1 MIGNAVLL
9 ALREIRR
16 NMTRAILTTLGII
29 IGVGAVITL
38 VTLGNGASASV
49 TNSISSLGRN
59 LIILQPGARRGFGG
73 GGGASVSAAPF
84 SIEDAEA
91 LQRDIAGL
99 RAVAPVA
106 IRTETVVAGNQ
117 NHSAQIMGTDNAY
130 FTARDWGI
138 AQGRLFSDAEIR
150 AGRTMCIMGATART
164 ALFGSQNP
172 IGTDI
177 RVGNA
182 PCEVIGVLTPKGQS
196 TFGQDQDD
204 VVLMPLRAL
213 QRRITGNTDVGMVWI
228 ASGRAEDVPKMI
240 TDVTQLMRE
249 RRHLTPAAPED
260 FQVNDIAQINQVMQ
274 QTTGTLTVFLAAIA
288 GISLLVGGIGIMNI
302 MLVSVTERTREIG
315 IRLAIGARE
324 RDVLTQFLV
333 EAVMMSGLGGLM
345 GIAVGLTA
353 SAILVRIFE
362 LPFVPSGEIVLLA
375 FAVSAAIGVAFGFF
389 PARRAARLDPIE
401 ALRHE

>member
-1 MIGNAVLL
+1 MIGNALLL

-16 NMTRAILTTLGII
+16 NMMRAVLTTLGIV

-49 TNSISSLGRN
+49 TSTIASLGRN
-59 LIILQPGARRGFGG
+59 LVILQPGARRGFGG
-73 GGGASVSAAPF
+73 GGGASVSAPPF
-84 SIEDAEA
+84 SIADAEA
-91 LQRDIAGL
+91 IIREVAGL

-106 IRTETVVAGNQ
+106 IRTEVVVAGNL

-130 FTARDWGI
+130 LMARDWAL
-138 AQGRLFSDAEIR
+138 AQGRSFSEAEVR
-150 AGRTMCIMGATART
+150 AGRTMCIMGQTVRNT
-164 ALFGSQNP
+164 LFGSQNP

-177 RVGNA
+177 RVGDA
-182 PCEVIGVLTPKGQS
+182 PCEVIGVLEPKGQS

-204 VVLMPLRAL
+204 IVIMPVRAL

-228 ASGRAEDVPKMI
+228 AAGRAEDVPKAV
-240 TDVTQLMRE
+240 TDITQLMRE
-249 RRHLTPAAPED
+249 RRHLTPAAPAD

-274 QTTGTLTVFLAAIA
+274 QTTGILTIFLAAIA
-288 GISLLVGGIGIMNI
+288 AISLLVGGIGIMNI

-345 GIAVGLTA
+345 GIAVGLGT
-353 SAILVRIFE
+353 SAVLVSFFA
-362 LPFVPSGEIVLLA
+362 LPFVPSAEIVLLA
-375 FAVSAAIGVAFGFF
+375 FVVSAAIGIAFGYF

>member
-1 MIGNAVLL
+1 MIGNALL
-9 ALREIRR
+9 LGLREIRR
-16 NMTRAILTTLGII
+16 NMLRAILTTLGIV

-49 TNSISSLGRN
+49 TNSIASLGRN

-73 GGGASVSAAPF
+73 GGASVSAPPF
-84 SIEDAEA
+84 SVEDAEA
-91 LQRDIAGL
+91 IQRDIAGL

-106 IRTETVVAGNQ
+106 IRTEIVVSGNQ
-117 NHSAQIMGTDNAY
+117 NHSAQVMGTDNAY
-130 FTARDWGI
+130 FAARDW
-138 AQGRLFSDAEIR
+138 AMSQGRLFSEAEIR
-150 AGRTMCIMGATART
+150 AGRTMCIVGQTVRT
-164 ALFGSQNP
+164 TLFGSQNP

-177 RVGNA
+177 RVGTA

-204 VVLMPLRAL
+204 VVVMPIRAL
-213 QRRITGNTDVGMVWI
+213 QRRITGNTDVGLVWI
-228 ASGRAEDVPKMI
+228 AAGRTEDVPKMI
-240 TDVTQLMRE
+240 GDVTQLMRE
-249 RRHLTPAAPED
+249 RRHLTPAAPAD
-260 FQVNDIAQINQVMQ
+260 FQVNDIAQINEVMQ
-274 QTTGTLTVFLAAIA
+274 QTTRILTVFLAAIA
-288 GISLLVGGIGIMNI
+288 AISLLVGGIGIMNI

-345 GIAVGLTA
+345 GIAVGLGT

-362 LPFVPSGEIVLLA
+362 LPFVPSAEIVLLA
-375 FAVSAAIGVAFGFF
+375 FAVSAAIGIAFGYF

>member
-1 MIGNAVLL
+1 MIGNALLL

-16 NMTRAILTTLGII
+16 NMLRAFLTTLGIV

-49 TNSISSLGRN
+49 TSSISSLGRN
-59 LIILQPGARRGFGG
+59 LLILQPGARRGFGG
-73 GGGASVSAAPF
+73 GGASLSAPPF
-84 SIEDAEA
+84 ALEDAEA
-91 LQRDIAGL
+91 ILREISGL

-106 IRTETVVAGNQ
+106 VRTEVVVAGNQ
-117 NHSAQIMGTDNAY
+117 NHSAQVMGTDNAY
-130 FTARDWGI
+130 FAARDWSL
-138 AQGRLFSDAEIR
+138 AQGRPFSEAEVR
-150 AGRTMCIMGATART
+150 AGRTMCIVGQTVRT

-177 RVGNA
+177 RVGDA
-182 PCEVIGVLTPKGQS
+182 PCEVIGVLEPKGQS

-204 VVLMPLRAL
+204 VVIMPIRAL
-213 QRRITGNTDVGMVWI
+213 QRRITGNTNVGMVWI
-228 ASGRAEDVPKMI
+228 AAGRAEDVPKLI
-240 TDVTQLMRE
+240 GDITQLMRE
-249 RRHLTPAAPED
+249 RRHLTPSVPID
-260 FQVNDIAQINQVMQ
+260 FQVNDIAQISQVMQ
-274 QTTGTLTVFLAAIA
+274 QTTEILTVFLAAIA
-288 GISLLVGGIGIMNI
+288 AISLLVGGIGIMNI

-324 RDVLTQFLV
+324 TDVLTQFLV

-345 GIAVGLTA
+345 GIGVGLAT
-353 SAILVRIFE
+353 SAILVRVFE
-362 LPFVPSGEIVLLA
+362 LPFVPSAEIVLLA
-375 FAVSAAIGVAFGFF
+375 FVVSAGIGIAFGYF

>member
-1 MIGNAVLL
+1 MIGNALLL

-16 NMTRAILTTLGII
+16 NMLRAFLTTLGIV

-49 TNSISSLGRN
+49 TSSISSLGRN
-59 LIILQPGARRGFGG
+59 LLILQPGARRGFGG
-73 GGGASVSAAPF
+73 GGASLSAPPF
-84 SIEDAEA
+84 ALEDAEA
-91 LQRDIAGL
+91 ILREIGGL

-106 IRTETVVAGNQ
+106 VRTEVVVAGNQ
-117 NHSAQIMGTDNAY
+117 NHSAQVMGTDNAY
-130 FTARDWGI
+130 FAARDWSL
-138 AQGRLFSDAEIR
+138 AQGRPFSEAEVR
-150 AGRTMCIMGATART
+150 AGRTMCIVGQTVRT

-177 RVGNA
+177 RVGDA
-182 PCEVIGVLTPKGQS
+182 PCEVIGVLEPKGQS

-204 VVLMPLRAL
+204 VVIMPIRAL
-213 QRRITGNTDVGMVWI
+213 QRRITGNTNVGMVWI
-228 ASGRAEDVPKMI
+228 AAGRAEDVPKLI
-240 TDVTQLMRE
+240 GDITQLMRE
-249 RRHLTPAAPED
+249 RRHLTPSVPID
-260 FQVNDIAQINQVMQ
+260 FQVNDIAQISQVMQ
-274 QTTGTLTVFLAAIA
+274 QTTEILTVFLAAIA
-288 GISLLVGGIGIMNI
+288 AISLLVGGIGIMNI

-324 RDVLTQFLV
+324 TDVLTQFLV

-345 GIAVGLTA
+345 GIGVGLAT
-353 SAILVRIFE
+353 SAILVRVFE
-362 LPFVPSGEIVLLA
+362 LPFVPSAEIVLLA
-375 FAVSAAIGVAFGFF
+375 FVVSAGIGIAFGYF

>member
-1 MIGNAVLL
+1 MIMNALLL
-9 ALREIRR
+9 AMREIRR
-16 NMTRAILTTLGII
+16 NVMRAILTTLGIV

-38 VTLGNGASASV
+38 VTIGNGASASV
-49 TNSISSLGRN
+49 TNTISSLGRN
-59 LIILQPGARRGFGG
+59 LMILQPGARRGFGG
-73 GGGASVSAAPF
+73 GGASIGARPF
-84 SIEDAEA
+84 IVEDAEA
-91 LQRDIAGL
+91 IAREVSGL

-106 IRTETVVAGNQ
+106 IRTETVVASNQ

-130 FTARDWGI
+130 FAARDWGI
-138 AQGRLFSDAEIR
+138 AQGRIFTEAEVR
-150 AGRTMCIMGATART
+150 AGRTVCIMGATVRT
-164 ALFGSQNP
+164 TLFGGQNP

-177 RVGNA
+177 RVGDA
-182 PCEVIGVLTPKGQS
+182 PCEVVGVLQPKGQS

-204 VVLMPLRAL
+204 IVIMPIRAL
-213 QRRITGNTDVGMVWI
+213 QRRITGDPDVAMVWI
-228 ASGRAEDVPKMI
+228 AAGRAEDVPKLI
-240 TDVTQLMRE
+240 GDITQLMRE
-249 RRHLTPAAPED
+249 RRHLTSATPDD

-274 QTTGTLTVFLAAIA
+274 QTTGILTLFLGAIA

-353 SAILVRIFE
+353 SAILVRFFA
-362 LPFVPSGEIVLLA
+362 LPFVPSVEIVLLA
-375 FAVSAAIGVAFGFF
+375 FVVSAGIGIAFGYF

>member
-1 MIGNAVLL
+1 MIVNAVLL
-9 ALREIRR
+9 AMREIRR
-16 NMTRAILTTLGII
+16 NMMRAILTTLGIV

-38 VTLGNGASASV
+38 VTIGNGASASV
-49 TNSISSLGRN
+49 TNTIASLGRN
-59 LIILQPGARRGFGG
+59 LVILQPGARRGFGG
-73 GGGASVSAAPF
+73 GGASIGARPF
-84 SIEDAEA
+84 SVEDSEA
-91 LQRDIAGL
+91 IAREVSGL

-106 IRTETVVAGNQ
+106 IRTEVVVASNQ

-130 FTARDWGI
+130 FAARDWGI
-138 AQGRLFSDAEIR
+138 AQGRIFTEAEVR
-150 AGRTMCIMGATART
+150 AGRTVCILGATVRAT
-164 ALFGSQNP
+164 LFGGQNP
-172 IGTDI
+172 IGTDV
-177 RVGNA
+177 RVGDA
-182 PCEVIGVLTPKGQS
+182 PCEVVGVLQPKGQS

-204 VVLMPLRAL
+204 IVIMPIRAL
-213 QRRITGNTDVGMVWI
+213 QRRITGDPDVAMVWI
-228 ASGRAEDVPKMI
+228 AAGRAEDVPKLI
-240 TDVTQLMRE
+240 GDITQLMRE
-249 RRHLTPAAPED
+249 RRHLTSATPDD

-274 QTTGTLTVFLAAIA
+274 QTTGILTVFLAAIA

-353 SAILVRIFE
+353 SAILVRFFA
-362 LPFVPSGEIVLLA
+362 LPFVPSAEIVVLA
-375 FAVSAAIGVAFGFF
+375 FVVSAAIGIAFGYF

>member
-1 MIGNAVLL
+1 MIGNALLL
-9 ALREIRR
+9 AMREIRR
-16 NMTRAILTTLGII
+16 NMMRAILTTLGIV

-38 VTLGNGASASV
+38 VTIGNGASASV

-59 LIILQPGARRGFGG
+59 LVILQPGARRGFGG
-73 GGGASVSAAPF
+73 GGASIGARPF
-84 SIEDAEA
+84 SVEDAEA
-91 LQRDIAGL
+91 IARDVSGL

-106 IRTETVVAGNQ
+106 IRTETVVASNQ
-117 NHSAQIMGTDNAY
+117 NDSAQIMGTDNAY
-130 FTARDWGI
+130 FAARDWGI
-138 AQGRLFSDAEIR
+138 AQGRVFTEAELR
-150 AGRTMCIMGATART
+150 AGRTVCVMGATVRT
-164 ALFGSQNP
+164 ALFGGQNP

-177 RVGNA
+177 RVGDA
-182 PCEVIGVLTPKGQS
+182 PCEVVGVLQPKGQS

-204 VVLMPLRAL
+204 VVIMPIRAL
-213 QRRITGNTDVGMVWI
+213 QRRITGDPDVAMVWI
-228 ASGRAEDVPKMI
+228 AAGRAEDVPKLI
-240 TDVTQLMRE
+240 GDVTQLMRE
-249 RRHLTPAAPED
+249 RRHLTSAMPDD
-260 FQVNDIAQINQVMQ
+260 FQLNDIAQINQVMQ
-274 QTTGTLTVFLAAIA
+274 QTTGIMTLFLGAIA

-345 GIAVGLTA
+345 GIAVGLSA
-353 SAILVRIFE
+353 SAILVRFFA
-362 LPFVPSGEIVLLA
+362 LPFVPSVEIVVLA
-375 FAVSAAIGVAFGFF
+375 FLVSAAIGVAFGYF

>member
-1 MIGNAVLL
+1 MIANALLL
-9 ALREIRR
+9 AMREIRR
-16 NMTRAILTTLGII
+16 NVMRAILTTLGIV

-38 VTLGNGASASV
+38 VTIGNGASASV
-49 TNSISSLGRN
+49 TNTISSLGRN
-59 LIILQPGARRGFGG
+59 LVILQPGARRGFGG
-73 GGGASVSAAPF
+73 GGASIGARPF
-84 SIEDAEA
+84 SVEDSEA
-91 LQRDIAGL
+91 IAREVSGL

-106 IRTETVVAGNQ
+106 IRTEVVVASNQ

-130 FTARDWGI
+130 FAARDWGI
-138 AQGRLFSDAEIR
+138 AQGRIFTEAEVR
-150 AGRTMCIMGATART
+150 AGRTVCIMGATVRNT
-164 ALFGSQNP
+164 LFGGQNP
-172 IGTDI
+172 IGSDI
-177 RVGNA
+177 RVGDA
-182 PCEVIGVLTPKGQS
+182 PCEVVGVLQPKGQS

-204 VVLMPLRAL
+204 IVIMPIRAL
-213 QRRITGNTDVGMVWI
+213 QRRITGDPDVAMVWI
-228 ASGRAEDVPKMI
+228 AAGRAEDVPKLI
-240 TDVTQLMRE
+240 GDITQLMRE
-249 RRHLTPAAPED
+249 RRHLTSATPDD

-274 QTTGTLTVFLAAIA
+274 QTTGILTVFLAAIA

-353 SAILVRIFE
+353 SAILVRFFE
-362 LPFVPSGEIVLLA
+362 LPFVPSAEIVLLA
-375 FAVSAAIGVAFGFF
+375 FVVSAGIGIAFGYF

>member
-1 MIGNAVLL
+1 MIANALLL
-9 ALREIRR
+9 AMREIRR
-16 NMTRAILTTLGII
+16 NMMRAILTTLGIV

-49 TNSISSLGRN
+49 TNTISSLGRN
-59 LIILQPGARRGFGG
+59 LVILQPGARRGFGG
-73 GGGASVSAAPF
+73 GGASIGARPF
-84 SIEDAEA
+84 SVEDSEA
-91 LQRDIAGL
+91 IAREVFGL

-106 IRTETVVAGNQ
+106 IRTETVVASNQ

-130 FTARDWGI
+130 FAARDWGI
-138 AQGRLFSDAEIR
+138 AQGRVFTEAELR
-150 AGRTMCIMGATART
+150 AGRTVCILGATVRT
-164 ALFGSQNP
+164 TLFGSQSP

-177 RVGNA
+177 RVGDA
-182 PCEVIGVLTPKGQS
+182 PCEVVGVLESKGQS

-204 VVLMPLRAL
+204 IVIMPIRAL
-213 QRRITGNTDVGMVWI
+213 QRRITGDPDVAMVWI
-228 ASGRAEDVPKMI
+228 AASRAEDVPKLI
-240 TDVTQLMRE
+240 GDITQLMRE
-249 RRHLTPAAPED
+249 RRHLTSATPDD

-274 QTTGTLTVFLAAIA
+274 QTTGILTVFLAAIA

-345 GIAVGLTA
+345 GIAVGLAT
-353 SAILVRIFE
+353 SAILVRIFN
-362 LPFVPSGEIVLLA
+362 LPFVPSPEIVVLA
-375 FAVSAAIGVAFGFF
+375 FMVSAGIGIAFGYF

>member
-1 MIGNAVLL
+1 VIANALLL

-16 NMTRAILTTLGII
+16 NMLRAILTTLGIV

-49 TNSISSLGRN
+49 TSSIASLGRN
-59 LIILQPGARRGFGG
+59 LVILQPGARRGFGG
-73 GGGASVSAAPF
+73 GGQSISAPPF
-84 SIEDAEA
+84 SNEDAEA
-91 LQRDIAGL
+91 IVREIANL
-99 RAVAPVA
+99 RAVSPVA
-106 IRTETVVAGNQ
+106 IRTEVVVAGNQ

-130 FTARDWGI
+130 FAARDWTI
-138 AQGRLFSDAEIR
+138 AQGRMFTEPEIR
-150 AGRTMCIMGATART
+150 AGRTMCIMGQSVRS

-182 PCEVIGVLTPKGQS
+182 PCEVVGVLEPKGQS

-204 VVLMPLRAL
+204 VVIMPIRAL
-213 QRRITGNTDVGMVWI
+213 QRRITGNTDVGLVWI
-228 ASGRAEDVPKMI
+228 AASRAEDVPKMVG
-240 TDVTQLMRE
+240 DVTQLMRE
-249 RRHLTPAAPED
+249 RRHLTPAAPAD

-274 QTTGTLTVFLAAIA
+274 QTTGILTIFLAAIA
-288 GISLLVGGIGIMNI
+288 AISLLVGGIGIMNI

-345 GIAVGLTA
+345 GIAVGLGT
-353 SAILVRIFE
+353 SAVLVSFFA
-362 LPFVPSGEIVLLA
+362 LPFVPSAEIVLLA
-375 FAVSAAIGVAFGFF
+375 FAVSAGIGIAFGYF

>member
-1 MIGNAVLL
+1 MIANALLL
-9 ALREIRR
+9 AMREIRR
-16 NMTRAILTTLGII
+16 NMMRAILTTLGIV

-49 TNSISSLGRN
+49 TNTISSLGRN
-59 LIILQPGARRGFGG
+59 LVILQPGARRGFGG
-73 GGGASVSAAPF
+73 GGASIGARPF
-84 SIEDAEA
+84 SVEDSEA
-91 LQRDIAGL
+91 IAREVFGL

-106 IRTETVVAGNQ
+106 IRTETVVASNQ

-130 FTARDWGI
+130 FAARDWGI
-138 AQGRLFSDAEIR
+138 AQGRVFTDAELR
-150 AGRTMCIMGATART
+150 AGRTVCILGATVRT
-164 ALFGSQNP
+164 TLFGSQSP

-177 RVGNA
+177 RVGDA
-182 PCEVIGVLTPKGQS
+182 PCEVVGVLESKGQS

-204 VVLMPLRAL
+204 IVIMPIRAL
-213 QRRITGNTDVGMVWI
+213 QRRITGDPDVAMVWI
-228 ASGRAEDVPKMI
+228 AASRAEDVPKLI
-240 TDVTQLMRE
+240 GDITQLMRE
-249 RRHLTPAAPED
+249 RRHLTSATPDD

-274 QTTGTLTVFLAAIA
+274 QTTGILTVFLAAIA

-345 GIAVGLTA
+345 GIAVGLAT
-353 SAILVRIFE
+353 SAILVRIFN
-362 LPFVPSGEIVLLA
+362 LPFVPSPEIVVLA
-375 FAVSAAIGVAFGFF
+375 FMVSAGIGIAFGYF

>member
-1 MIGNAVLL
+1 MIGNAILL

-16 NMTRAILTTLGII
+16 NMTRAILTTLGIV

-49 TNSISSLGRN
+49 TSSISSLGRN

-73 GGGASVSAAPF
+73 GGASVSAPPF
-84 SIEDAEA
+84 SVEDAEA
-91 LQRDIAGL
+91 IQRDIAGL
-99 RAVAPVA
+99 RAVSPVA
-106 IRTETVVAGNQ
+106 IRTEIVVAGNQ

-130 FTARDWGI
+130 FAARDWAI
-138 AQGRLFSDAEIR
+138 AQGRLFTEAEIR
-150 AGRTMCIMGATART
+150 AGRTMCIVGPTVRT

-177 RVGNA
+177 RVGDA
-182 PCEVIGVLTPKGQS
+182 PCEVVGVLTSKGQS

-204 VVLMPLRAL
+204 VVIMPIRAL
-213 QRRITGNTDVGMVWI
+213 QRRITGNTDVGLVWI
-228 ASGRAEDVPKMI
+228 AAGRTEDVPKMI
-240 TDVTQLMRE
+240 ADVTQLMRE

-274 QTTGTLTVFLAAIA
+274 QTTGILTVFLAAIA

-345 GIAVGLTA
+345 GIAVGLGA
-353 SAILVRIFE
+353 SAILVRIFD
-362 LPFVPSGEIVLLA
+362 LPFVPSAEIVLLA
-375 FAVSAAIGVAFGFF
+375 FAVSAGIGIAFGYF